1 MKNVTSSHV
10 LPFRAL
16 IDACWKEKYTSSRFV
31 RDLIAGITVG
41 IIAIPLAMALAIGSG
56 VAPQYGLYTSAV
68 AGIVIALTGGS
79 RFSVSGPTAAFVVI
93 LYPVSQQFGLAG
105 LLVATLMSGVFLILF
120 GLARFGRLIEYIP
133 LSVTLGFTS
142 GIGITIGTMQIKDFL
157 GLQMPH
163 VPEHYL
169 QKVGALFMAL
179 PTANLGDAAI
189 GIVTLG
195 TLIVWPRL
203 GIRLPGHLPALL
215 LGCAV
220 MAIVNMLG
228 GHVATIGSQF
238 HYVLADGSQGS
249 GIPQLLPQLVLP
261 WDMPGS
267 SFTLSWDSLRA
278 LLPAAFSMAMLGAI
292 ESLLCAVVLDGMTG
306 TKHKANSELVGQ
318 GLGNLVAPF
327 FGGITATAAIARSAA
342 NVRAGAT
349 SPVSAVIHSVL
360 VILALLIL
368 APLLSW
374 LPLSA
379 MAALLLMVA
388 WNMSEAH
395 KVVNLLRRA
404 PKDDIIVML
413 ICMSLTV
420 LFDMVIAISV
430 GIVLASLLFMRRIAQ
445 MTRLSPV
452 NVEVPDDVLVLRV
465 IGPLFFAAAE
475 GLFSD
480 LESRIAGK
488 RVVVLKW
495 DAVPVLDAGGLD
507 AFQRFVKRLPE
518 GCELRVSNLEFQP
531 LRTMARA
538 GVQPIPGRLSF
549 YPNREAFHQVR
560 LLLHG
565 STKLLLSFRVLARVR
580 LEQCQPVFSQ
590 LLRLLTGRIDIFPL
604 RLMQFRHQRRP
615 LHHAVKVVCPGKG
628 HLFGSEILL
637 PYAELRLSKRARDVI
652 RHLRRDAGLRLHLRF
667 NAVHLVQPGE
677 KLRLARRVLLKA
689 LHPARRQIHRPGVS
703 SGYMV
708 LQQRVGLCNQP

>member
-1 MKNVTSSHV
+1 M
-10 LPFRAL
+10 PFRAL
-16 IDACWKEKYTSSRFV
+16 IDACWKEKYTAARFT

-56 VAPQYGLYTSAV
+56 VAPQYGLYTAAV

-105 LLVATLMSGVFLILF
+105 LLVATLLSGIFLILM

-133 LSVTLGFTS
+133 VSVTLGFTS

-157 GLQMPH
+157 GLQMAH

-179 PTANLGDAAI
+179 PTINVGDAAI

-195 TLIVWPRL
+195 ILVFWPRL

-215 LGCAV
+215 AGCAV
-220 MAIVNMLG
+220 MGIVNLLG

-238 HYVLADGSQGS
+238 HYVLADGSQGN
-249 GIPQLLPQLVLP
+249 GIPQLLPQLLPQLVLP
-261 WDMPGS
+261 WDLPNS
-267 SFTLSWDSLRA
+267 EFTLTWDSIRT

-318 GLGNLVAPF
+318 GLGNIIAPF

-349 SPVSAVIHSVL
+349 SPISAVIHSIL
-360 VILALLIL
+360 VILALLVL

-395 KVVNLLRRA
+395 KVVDLLRHA

-413 ICMSLTV
+413 LCMSLTV

-430 GIVLASLLFMRRIAQ
+430 GIVLASLLFMRRIAR
-445 MTRLSPV
+445 MTRLAPV
-452 NVEVPDDVLVLRV
+452 VVDVPDDVLVLRV

-475 GLFSD
+475 GLFTD
-480 LESRIAGK
+480 LESRLEGK
-488 RVVVLKW
+488 RIVILKW

-518 GCELRVSNLEFQP
+518 GCELRVCNLEFQP

-538 GVQPIPGRLSF
+538 GIQPIPGRLAF
-549 YPNREAFHQVR
+549 FPNR
-560 LLLHG
+560 
-565 STKLLLSFRVLARVR
+565 
-580 LEQCQPVFSQ
+580 
-590 LLRLLTGRIDIFPL
+590 
-604 RLMQFRHQRRP
+604 
-615 LHHAVKVVCPGKG
+615 
-628 HLFGSEILL
+628 
-637 PYAELRLSKRARDVI
+637 RAAMAD
-652 RHLRRDAGLRLHLRF
+652 L
-667 NAVHLVQPGE
+667 
-677 KLRLARRVLLKA
+677 
-689 LHPARRQIHRPGVS
+689 
-703 SGYMV
+703 
-708 LQQRVGLCNQP
+708 

>member
-1 MKNVTSSHV
+1 MKTVKKLTSFDA

-16 IDACWKEKYTSSRFV
+16 IDACWKEKYSLSRFT

-142 GIGITIGTMQIKDFL
+142 GIGITIATMQIKDFL
-157 GLQMPH
+157 GLHLTQ

-169 QKVGALFMAL
+169 QKVGALAGAL
-179 PTANLGDAAI
+179 PTLNPGDAAI
-189 GIVTLG
+189 GVVTLG
-195 TLIVWPRL
+195 TLIFWPRL

-215 LGCAV
+215 AGCAV
-220 MAIVNMLG
+220 MVVVNLAG

-238 HYVLADGSQGS
+238 HYVLADGTRGN

-267 SFTLSWDSLRA
+267 DFTLSWASLRA

-306 TKHKANSELVGQ
+306 TRHKANGELIGQ

-349 SPVSAVIHSVL
+349 SPVSSVIHALL

-395 KVVNLLRRA
+395 KVVNLLRTG
-404 PKDDIIVML
+404 PQDDIIVML
-413 ICMSLTV
+413 LCMSLTV

-430 GIVLASLLFMRRIAQ
+430 GIVLASLLFMRRIAR
-445 MTRLSPV
+445 MTRLATV
-452 NVEVPDDVLVLRV
+452 NVEVPEDVLVLRV
-465 IGPLFFAAAE
+465 IGPLFFAAADS
-475 GLFSD
+475 LFTD
-480 LESRIAGK
+480 LATRCVGK
-488 RVVVLKW
+488 RIVVLKC

-507 AFQRFVKRLPE
+507 AFKRLVERLPE

-538 GVQPIPGRLSF
+538 GIKPIEGRLSF
-549 YPNREAFHQVR
+549 YPDKTAA
-560 LLLHG
+560 
-565 STKLLLSFRVLARVR
+565 LAD
-580 LEQCQPVFSQ
+580 L
-590 LLRLLTGRIDIFPL
+590 
-604 RLMQFRHQRRP
+604 
-615 LHHAVKVVCPGKG
+615 
-628 HLFGSEILL
+628 
-637 PYAELRLSKRARDVI
+637 
-652 RHLRRDAGLRLHLRF
+652 
-667 NAVHLVQPGE
+667 
-677 KLRLARRVLLKA
+677 
-689 LHPARRQIHRPGVS
+689 
-703 SGYMV
+703 
-708 LQQRVGLCNQP
+708 

>member
-1 MKNVTSSHV
+1 MNRLFSSHV
-10 LPFRAL
+10 MPFRAL
-16 IDACWKEKYTSSRFV
+16 IDACWKEKYTSARFT

-56 VAPQYGLYTSAV
+56 VPPQYGLYTSAV

-105 LLVATLMSGVFLILF
+105 LLVATLMSGIFLILF

-169 QKVGALFMAL
+169 QKVAALAMAL
-179 PTANLGDAAI
+179 PTINVGDAAI
-189 GIVTLG
+189 GVVTLG
-195 TLIVWPRL
+195 ILILWPRL

-215 LGCAV
+215 GGCAV
-220 MAIVNMLG
+220 MLVVNLLG
-228 GHVATIGSQF
+228 GDVATIGSQF
-238 HYVLADGSQGS
+238 HYQLADGTQGN

-267 SFTLSWDSLRA
+267 NFTLSWASLQA

-306 TKHKANSELVGQ
+306 TKHKANSELIGQ
-318 GLGNLVAPF
+318 GLGNIVAPF

-349 SPVSAVIHSVL
+349 SPVAAVIH
-360 VILALLIL
+360 ALLVIL

-395 KVVNLLRRA
+395 KVINLLRHA
-404 PKDDIIVML
+404 PKDDIVVML
-413 ICMSLTV
+413 MCMSLTV

-430 GIVLASLLFMRRIAQ
+430 GIVLASLLFMRRIAR
-445 MTRLSPV
+445 MTHLAPV

-475 GLFSD
+475 GLFND
-480 LESRIAGK
+480 LETRIAGK
-488 RVVVLKW
+488 RIVVLKW

-507 AFQRFVKRLPE
+507 AFQRFVNKLPE

-531 LRTMARA
+531 LRTLARA
-538 GVQPIPGRLSF
+538 GVKPLPGRLSF
-549 YPNREAFHQVR
+549 YPDRQAA
-560 LLLHG
+560 
-565 STKLLLSFRVLARVR
+565 LAD
-580 LEQCQPVFSQ
+580 L
-590 LLRLLTGRIDIFPL
+590 
-604 RLMQFRHQRRP
+604 
-615 LHHAVKVVCPGKG
+615 
-628 HLFGSEILL
+628 
-637 PYAELRLSKRARDVI
+637 
-652 RHLRRDAGLRLHLRF
+652 
-667 NAVHLVQPGE
+667 
-677 KLRLARRVLLKA
+677 
-689 LHPARRQIHRPGVS
+689 
-703 SGYMV
+703 
-708 LQQRVGLCNQP
+708 

>member
-1 MKNVTSSHV
+1 M
-10 LPFRAL
+10 PFRAL
-16 IDACWKEKYTSSRFV
+16 IDACWKEKYTAARFT

-56 VAPQYGLYTSAV
+56 VAPQYGLYTAAV

-105 LLVATLMSGVFLILF
+105 LLVATLLSGIFLILM

-133 LSVTLGFTS
+133 VSVTLGFTS

-157 GLQMPH
+157 GLQMAH

-179 PTANLGDAAI
+179 PTINVGDAAI

-195 TLIVWPRL
+195 ILVFWPRL

-215 LGCAV
+215 AGCAV
-220 MAIVNMLG
+220 MGIVNLLG

-238 HYVLADGSQGS
+238 HYVLADGSQGN

-261 WDMPGS
+261 WDLPNS
-267 SFTLSWDSLRA
+267 EFTLTWDSIRT

-318 GLGNLVAPF
+318 GLGNIIAPF

-349 SPVSAVIHSVL
+349 SPISAVIHSIL
-360 VILALLIL
+360 VILALLVL

-395 KVVNLLRRA
+395 KVVDLLRHA

-413 ICMSLTV
+413 LCMSLTV

-430 GIVLASLLFMRRIAQ
+430 GIVLASLLFFMRRIAR
-445 MTRLSPV
+445 MTRLAPV
-452 NVEVPDDVLVLRV
+452 VVDVPDDVLVLRV

-475 GLFSD
+475 GLFTD
-480 LESRIAGK
+480 LESRLEGK
-488 RVVVLKW
+488 RIVILKW

-518 GCELRVSNLEFQP
+518 GCELRVCNLEFQP

-538 GVQPIPGRLSF
+538 GIQPIPGRLAF
-549 YPNREAFHQVR
+549 FPNR
-560 LLLHG
+560 
-565 STKLLLSFRVLARVR
+565 
-580 LEQCQPVFSQ
+580 
-590 LLRLLTGRIDIFPL
+590 
-604 RLMQFRHQRRP
+604 
-615 LHHAVKVVCPGKG
+615 
-628 HLFGSEILL
+628 
-637 PYAELRLSKRARDVI
+637 RAAMAD
-652 RHLRRDAGLRLHLRF
+652 L
-667 NAVHLVQPGE
+667 
-677 KLRLARRVLLKA
+677 
-689 LHPARRQIHRPGVS
+689 
-703 SGYMV
+703 
-708 LQQRVGLCNQP
+708 

>member
-1 MKNVTSSHV
+1 VKKLTSFDA

-16 IDACWKEKYTSSRFV
+16 IDACWKEKYSLSRFT

-157 GLQMPH
+157 GLHLTQ

-169 QKVGALFMAL
+169 QKVGALATAL
-179 PTANLGDAAI
+179 PTFNPGDAAI
-189 GIVTLG
+189 GVVTLG
-195 TLIVWPRL
+195 TLIFWPRL

-215 LGCAV
+215 AGCAV
-220 MAIVNMLG
+220 MMVVNLVG

-238 HYVLADGSQGS
+238 HYVLADGTQGN

-261 WDMPGS
+261 WNMPGS
-267 SFTLSWDSLRA
+267 DFTLSWASLQA

-306 TKHKANSELVGQ
+306 TRHKANGELIGQ

-349 SPVSAVIHSVL
+349 SPVSSVIHALL

-395 KVVNLLRRA
+395 KVVNLLRTG
-404 PKDDIIVML
+404 PKDDIIVLL

-430 GIVLASLLFMRRIAQ
+430 GIVLASLLFMRRIAR
-445 MTRLSPV
+445 MTRLAPV
-452 NVEVPDDVLVLRV
+452 NVEVPEDVLVLRV
-465 IGPLFFAAAE
+465 IGPLFFAAADS
-475 GLFSD
+475 LFTD
-480 LESRIAGK
+480 LATRCTGK
-488 RVVVLKW
+488 RIVVLKC

-507 AFQRFVKRLPE
+507 AFKRFVERLPE

-538 GVQPIPGRLSF
+538 GIKPIEGRLSF
-549 YPNREAFHQVR
+549 YPDKNAA
-560 LLLHG
+560 
-565 STKLLLSFRVLARVR
+565 LA
-580 LEQCQPVFSQ
+580 
-590 LLRLLTGRIDIFPL
+590 
-604 RLMQFRHQRRP
+604 
-615 LHHAVKVVCPGKG
+615 
-628 HLFGSEILL
+628 
-637 PYAELRLSKRARDVI
+637 DV
-652 RHLRRDAGLRLHLRF
+652 
-667 NAVHLVQPGE
+667 
-677 KLRLARRVLLKA
+677 
-689 LHPARRQIHRPGVS
+689 
-703 SGYMV
+703 
-708 LQQRVGLCNQP
+708 